1 MTRRLI
7 IVGGGAGGVLV
18 ALHVVR
24 NTRKSTTLTIIEPKQ
39 RLGEG
44 VAYSTQDDTHLLN
57 VPAGGMSAY
66 SDDPQHFAAW
76 AGCAPDAFVARHR
89 YAAYLRSELATA
101 VAASNTVHV
110 QHVCDTAVAISP
122 DPPLV
127 TTSNGTVIGGD
138 ALILALGNAP
148 PTSPNWVHDYVQN
161 SAHISAHSSA
171 ATRVVIDP
179 WAPRALDAIS
189 SGDQVLCIGTGLTF
203 VDIALSLA
211 RRGVRVTGVSRHGL
225 LPMAHAG
232 FGALPALPAQP
243 ASFATPRAVLRWIR
257 TQPDWRAAFGALRPA
272 TPHIWQGFT
281 PRQQAQF
288 LRLARRYWD
297 IHRHRMSADVAH
309 ELAHMQA
316 TDAIV
321 VRRGDGRQLAESGVF
336 DAVVLCTGPDDA
348 ALLTTPPLRA
358 LVDAGVICP
367 GPHGIG
373 VHTDAVS
380 GQVKS
385 AAGSPVA
392 GLFAIGPLRRGTLWE
407 STAVP
412 EIRDQAQQLATLL
425 VS

>member
-24 NTRKSTTLTIIEPKQ
+24 NSRESTTLTIIEPQQ

-89 YAAYLRSELATA
+89 YAAYLRSELASA
-101 VAASNTVHV
+101 VAASNTVHM
-110 QHVCDTAVAISP
+110 QHVCDAAITISH
-122 DPPLV
+122 DPLRV
-127 TTSNGTVIGGD
+127 TFSNGTVIDGD

-148 PTSPNWVHDYVQN
+148 PTPPDWVHDFT
-161 SAHISAHSSA
+161 
-171 ATRVVIDP
+171 ATRVVSDP

-189 SGDQVLCIGTGLTF
+189 AGRQVLCIGTGLTF
-203 VDIALSLA
+203 VDVALSLA

-225 LPMAHAG
+225 LPMAHAS
-232 FGALPALPAQP
+232 FGALPVLP

-257 TQPDWRAAFGALRPA
+257 TQADWRAALGALRPA

-297 IHRHRMSADVAH
+297 IHRHRMSTEVAH
-309 ELAHMQA
+309 EFAHRQA
-316 TDAIV
+316 TGAIV
-321 VRRGDGRQLAESGVF
+321 VRRGDGRQLAESGTF

-367 GPHGIG
+367 GPHGMG
-373 VHTDAVS
+373 VNTDAVG
-380 GQVKS
+380 GQITS
-385 AAGSPVA
+385 AAGSPAA

-412 EIRDQAQQLATLL
+412 EIRSQAQQLARLL

>member
-24 NTRKSTTLTIIEPKQ
+24 NSRESTTLTIIEPQQ

-89 YAAYLRSELATA
+89 YAAYLRSELASA
-101 VAASNTVHV
+101 VAASNTVHM
-110 QHVCDTAVAISP
+110 QHVCDAAITISH
-122 DPPLV
+122 DPLRV
-127 TTSNGTVIGGD
+127 TVSNGTVIDSD

-148 PTSPNWVHDYVQN
+148 PTPPDWVHDFT
-161 SAHISAHSSA
+161 
-171 ATRVVIDP
+171 ATRVVSDP

-189 SGDQVLCIGTGLTF
+189 AGRQVLCIGTGLTF
-203 VDIALSLA
+203 VDVALSLA

-225 LPMAHAG
+225 LPMAHAS
-232 FGALPALPAQP
+232 FGALPVLP

-257 TQPDWRAAFGALRPA
+257 TQADWRAALGALRPA

-297 IHRHRMSADVAH
+297 IHRHRMSTEVAH
-309 ELAHMQA
+309 EFAHRQA
-316 TDAIV
+316 TGAIV
-321 VRRGDGRQLAESGVF
+321 VRRGDGRQLAESGTF

-367 GPHGIG
+367 GPHGMG
-373 VHTDAVS
+373 VNTDAVG
-380 GQVKS
+380 GQITS
-385 AAGSPVA
+385 AAGSPAA

-412 EIRDQAQQLATLL
+412 EIRSQAQQLARLL
-425 VS
+425 VG

>member
-1 MTRRLI
+1 LI

-24 NTRKSTTLTIIEPKQ
+24 NSRESTTLTIIEPQQ

-89 YAAYLRSELATA
+89 YAAYLRSELASA
-101 VAASNTVHV
+101 VAASNTVHM
-110 QHVCDTAVAISP
+110 QHVCDAAITISH
-122 DPPLV
+122 DPLRV
-127 TTSNGTVIGGD
+127 TVSNGTVIDGD

-148 PTSPNWVHDYVQN
+148 PTPPDWVHDFT
-161 SAHISAHSSA
+161 
-171 ATRVVIDP
+171 ATRVVSDP

-189 SGDQVLCIGTGLTF
+189 AGRQVLCIGTGLTF
-203 VDIALSLA
+203 VDVALSLA

-225 LPMAHAG
+225 LPMAHAS
-232 FGALPALPAQP
+232 FGALPVLP

-257 TQPDWRAAFGALRPA
+257 TQADWRAALGALRPA

-297 IHRHRMSADVAH
+297 IHRHRMSTEVAH
-309 ELAHMQA
+309 EFAHRQA
-316 TDAIV
+316 TGAIV
-321 VRRGDGRQLAESGVF
+321 VRRGDGRQLAESGTF

-367 GPHGIG
+367 GPHGMG
-373 VHTDAVS
+373 VNTDAVG
-380 GQVKS
+380 GQITS
-385 AAGSPVA
+385 AAGSPAA

-412 EIRDQAQQLATLL
+412 EIRSQAQQLARLL
-425 VS
+425 VG

>member
-24 NTRKSTTLTIIEPKQ
+24 NSRESTTLTIIEPQQ

-89 YAAYLRSELATA
+89 YAAYLRSELASA
-101 VAASNTVHV
+101 VAASNTVHM
-110 QHVCDTAVAISP
+110 QHVCDAAITISH
-122 DPPLV
+122 DPLRV
-127 TTSNGTVIGGD
+127 TVSNGTVIDGD

-148 PTSPNWVHDYVQN
+148 PTPPDWVHDFT
-161 SAHISAHSSA
+161 
-171 ATRVVIDP
+171 ATRVVSDP
-179 WAPRALDAIS
+179 WSPRALDAIS
-189 SGDQVLCIGTGLTF
+189 AGRQVLCIGTGLTF
-203 VDIALSLA
+203 VDVALSLA

-225 LPMAHAG
+225 LPMAHAS
-232 FGALPALPAQP
+232 FGALPVLP

-257 TQPDWRAAFGALRPA
+257 TQADWRAALGALRPA

-297 IHRHRMSADVAH
+297 IHRHRMSTEVAH
-309 ELAHMQA
+309 EFAHRQA
-316 TDAIV
+316 TGAIV
-321 VRRGDGRQLAESGVF
+321 VRRGDGRQLAESGTF

-367 GPHGIG
+367 GPHGMG
-373 VHTDAVS
+373 VNTDAVG
-380 GQVKS
+380 GQITS
-385 AAGSPVA
+385 AAGSPAA

-412 EIRDQAQQLATLL
+412 EIRSQAQQLAKLL
-425 VS
+425 VG

>member
-1 MTRRLI
+1 LI

-24 NTRKSTTLTIIEPKQ
+24 NSRESTTLTIIEPQQ

-89 YAAYLRSELATA
+89 YAAYLRSELASA
-101 VAASNTVHV
+101 VAASNTVHM
-110 QHVCDTAVAISP
+110 QHVCDAAITISH
-122 DPPLV
+122 DPLRV
-127 TTSNGTVIGGD
+127 TVSNGTVIDGD

-148 PTSPNWVHDYVQN
+148 PTPPDWVHDFT
-161 SAHISAHSSA
+161 
-171 ATRVVIDP
+171 ATRVVSDP

-189 SGDQVLCIGTGLTF
+189 AGRQVLCIGTGLTF
-203 VDIALSLA
+203 VDVALSLA

-225 LPMAHAG
+225 LPMAHAS
-232 FGALPALPAQP
+232 FGALPVLP

-257 TQPDWRAAFGALRPA
+257 TQADWRAALGALRPA

-297 IHRHRMSADVAH
+297 IHRHRMSTEVAH
-309 ELAHMQA
+309 EFAHRQA
-316 TDAIV
+316 TGAIV
-321 VRRGDGRQLAESGVF
+321 VRRGDGRQLAESGTF

-358 LVDAGVICP
+358 LFDAGVICP
-367 GPHGIG
+367 GPHGMG
-373 VHTDAVS
+373 VNTDAAS
-380 GQVKS
+380 GQITS
-385 AAGSPVA
+385 TAGSPAA

-412 EIRDQAQQLATLL
+412 EIRSQAQQLARLL
-425 VS
+425 VG

>member
-7 IVGGGAGGVLV
+7 IIGGGASGVLV

-24 NTRKSTTLTIIEPKQ
+24 NSRESTMLTIIEPQQ

-89 YAAYLRSELATA
+89 YAAYLRSELASA
-101 VAASNTVHV
+101 VAASNTVHM
-110 QHVCDTAVAISP
+110 QHVCDAAITISR
-122 DPPLV
+122 DPLRV
-127 TTSNGTVIGGD
+127 TVSNGTVIDGD

-148 PTSPNWVHDYVQN
+148 PTSPDWVHDF
-161 SAHISAHSSA
+161 A
-171 ATRVVIDP
+171 ATRVVSDP
-179 WAPRALDAIS
+179 WAPRALDAIGA
-189 SGDQVLCIGTGLTF
+189 GDQVLCIGTGLTF

-225 LPMAHAG
+225 LPMAHAS
-232 FGALPALPAQP
+232 FGALPVLP

-257 TQPDWRAAFGALRPA
+257 TQADWRAALGALRPA

-281 PRQQAQF
+281 PRQQVQF

-297 IHRHRMSADVAH
+297 IHRHRMSAEVAH

-321 VRRGDGRQLAESGVF
+321 VRRGDGRQLAESGAF

-367 GPHGIG
+367 GPHGMG
-373 VHTDAVS
+373 VDTVAVS
-380 GQVKS
+380 GQITS
-385 AAGSPVA
+385 AAGGPAA

-412 EIRDQAQQLATLL
+412 EIRSQAQQLATLL
-425 VS
+425 VG

>member
-7 IVGGGAGGVLV
+7 IIGGGASGVLV

-24 NTRKSTTLTIIEPKQ
+24 NSRESTMLTIIEPQQ

-66 SDDPQHFAAW
+66 SNDPQHFAAW

-89 YAAYLRSELATA
+89 YAAYLRSELASA
-101 VAASNTVHV
+101 VAASNTVHM
-110 QHVCDTAVAISP
+110 QHVCDAAITISR
-122 DPPLV
+122 DPLRV
-127 TTSNGTVIGGD
+127 TVSNGTVIDGD

-148 PTSPNWVHDYVQN
+148 PTSPDWVHDF
-161 SAHISAHSSA
+161 A
-171 ATRVVIDP
+171 ATRVVSDP
-179 WAPRALDAIS
+179 WAPRALDAIGA
-189 SGDQVLCIGTGLTF
+189 GDQVLCIGTGLTF

-225 LPMAHAG
+225 LPMAHAS
-232 FGALPALPAQP
+232 FGALPVLP

-257 TQPDWRAAFGALRPA
+257 TQADWRAALGALRPA

-281 PRQQAQF
+281 PRQQVQF

-297 IHRHRMSADVAH
+297 IHRHRMSAEVAH

-321 VRRGDGRQLAESGVF
+321 VRRGDGRQLAESGAF

-367 GPHGIG
+367 GPHGMG
-373 VHTDAVS
+373 VDTVAVS
-380 GQVKS
+380 GQITS
-385 AAGSPVA
+385 AAGGPAA

-412 EIRDQAQQLATLL
+412 EIRSQAQQLATLL
-425 VS
+425 VG

>member
-7 IVGGGAGGVLV
+7 IIGGGAGGVLV

-24 NTRKSTTLTIIEPKQ
+24 NSRELTTLTIIEPQQ

-57 VPAGGMSAY
+57 VPAEGMSAY

-89 YAAYLRSELATA
+89 YAAYLRSELAAA

-122 DPPLV
+122 DPLHV
-127 TTSNGTVIGGD
+127 TISTGTVIDGD
-138 ALILALGNAP
+138 ALILAVGNAP
-148 PTSPNWVHDYVQN
+148 PTSPDWVHN
-161 SAHISAHSSA
+161 FAT
-171 ATRVVIDP
+171 TRVVNDP
-179 WAPRALDAIS
+179 WAPRALDAIGA
-189 SGDQVLCIGTGLTF
+189 GDQVLCIGTGLTF

-232 FGALPALPAQP
+232 FGALPALPA
-243 ASFATPRAVLRWIR
+243 SFATPRAVLHWIR
-257 TQPDWRAAFGALRPA
+257 TQPDWRAALGALRPA
-272 TPHIWQGFT
+272 TQHIWQGFT

-288 LRLARRYWD
+288 LRLARRHWD
-297 IHRHRMSADVAH
+297 IHRHRMSAAVAG

-321 VRRGDGRQLAESGVF
+321 VRRADGRQLAESGAF

-367 GPHGIG
+367 GPHGMG
-373 VHTDAVS
+373 VDTDAVS
-380 GQVKS
+380 GQVRDV
-385 AAGSPVA
+385 AGSPVA
-392 GLFAIGPLRRGTLWE
+392 GLFTVGPLRRGTLWE

-412 EIRDQAQQLATLL
+412 EIRDQAEQLATLL
-425 VS
+425 VG

>member
-24 NTRKSTTLTIIEPKQ
+24 NSRESTTLTIIEPQQ

-89 YAAYLRSELATA
+89 YAAYLRSELASA
-101 VAASNTVHV
+101 VAASNTVHM
-110 QHVCDTAVAISP
+110 QHVCDAAITISH
-122 DPPLV
+122 DPLRV
-127 TTSNGTVIGGD
+127 TVSNGTVIDGD

-148 PTSPNWVHDYVQN
+148 PTPPDWVHDFT
-161 SAHISAHSSA
+161 
-171 ATRVVIDP
+171 ATRVVSDP

-189 SGDQVLCIGTGLTF
+189 AGRQVLCIGTGLTF
-203 VDIALSLA
+203 VDVALSLA

-225 LPMAHAG
+225 LPMAHAS
-232 FGALPALPAQP
+232 FGALPVLP

-257 TQPDWRAAFGALRPA
+257 TQADWRAALGALRPA

-297 IHRHRMSADVAH
+297 IHRHRMSTEVAH
-309 ELAHMQA
+309 EFAHRQA
-316 TDAIV
+316 TGAIV
-321 VRRGDGRQLAESGVF
+321 VRRGDGRQLAESGTF

-367 GPHGIG
+367 GPHGMG
-373 VHTDAVS
+373 VNTDAVG
-380 GQVKS
+380 GQITS
-385 AAGSPVA
+385 AAGSPAA
-392 GLFAIGPLRRGTLWE
+392 GLFAIGPLRRGTLGE
-407 STAVP
+407 STAGP
-412 EIRDQAQQLATLL
+412 EIRSQAQQLARLL

>member
-24 NTRKSTTLTIIEPKQ
+24 NSRESTTLTIIEPQQ

-89 YAAYLRSELATA
+89 YAAYLRSELASA
-101 VAASNTVHV
+101 VAASNTAHM
-110 QHVCDTAVAISP
+110 QHVCDAAITISH
-122 DPPLV
+122 DPLRV
-127 TTSNGTVIGGD
+127 TVSNGTVIDGD

-148 PTSPNWVHDYVQN
+148 PTPPDWVHDFT
-161 SAHISAHSSA
+161 
-171 ATRVVIDP
+171 ATRVVSDP
-179 WAPRALDAIS
+179 WAPRALDAVS
-189 SGDQVLCIGTGLTF
+189 AGRQVLCIGTGLTF
-203 VDIALSLA
+203 VDVALSLA

-225 LPMAHAG
+225 LPMAHAS
-232 FGALPALPAQP
+232 FGALPVLP

-257 TQPDWRAAFGALRPA
+257 TQADWRAALGALRPA

-297 IHRHRMSADVAH
+297 IHRHRMSAEVAH
-309 ELAHMQA
+309 EFAHRQA
-316 TDAIV
+316 TGAIV
-321 VRRGDGRQLAESGVF
+321 VRRGDGRQLAESGTF

-367 GPHGIG
+367 GPHGMG
-373 VHTDAVS
+373 VNTDAVG
-380 GQVKS
+380 GQITS
-385 AAGSPVA
+385 AAGSPAA

-412 EIRDQAQQLATLL
+412 EIRSQAQQLARLL
-425 VS
+425 VG

>member
-24 NTRKSTTLTIIEPKQ
+24 NSRESTTLTIIEPQQ

-89 YAAYLRSELATA
+89 YAAYLRSELASA
-101 VAASNTVHV
+101 VAASNTVHM
-110 QHVCDTAVAISP
+110 QHVCDAAITISH
-122 DPPLV
+122 DPLRV
-127 TTSNGTVIGGD
+127 TVSNGTVIDGD

-148 PTSPNWVHDYVQN
+148 PTPPDWVHDFT
-161 SAHISAHSSA
+161 
-171 ATRVVIDP
+171 ATRVVSDP

-189 SGDQVLCIGTGLTF
+189 AGRQVLCIGTGLTF
-203 VDIALSLA
+203 VDVALSLA

-225 LPMAHAG
+225 LPMAHAS
-232 FGALPALPAQP
+232 FGALPVLP

-257 TQPDWRAAFGALRPA
+257 TQADWRAALGALRPA

-297 IHRHRMSADVAH
+297 IHRHRMSTEVAH
-309 ELAHMQA
+309 EFAHRQA
-316 TDAIV
+316 TGAIV
-321 VRRGDGRQLAESGVF
+321 VRRGDGRQLAESGTF

-358 LVDAGVICP
+358 LFDAGVICP
-367 GPHGIG
+367 GPHGMG
-373 VHTDAVS
+373 VNTDAVG
-380 GQVKS
+380 GQITS
-385 AAGSPVA
+385 AAGSPAA

-412 EIRDQAQQLATLL
+412 EIRSQAQQLARLL
-425 VS
+425 VG

>member
-7 IVGGGAGGVLV
+7 IIGGGASGVLV

-24 NTRKSTTLTIIEPKQ
+24 NSRESTMLTIIEPQQ

-66 SDDPQHFAAW
+66 SNDPQHFAAW

-89 YAAYLRSELATA
+89 YAAYLRSELASA
-101 VAASNTVHV
+101 VAASNTVHM
-110 QHVCDTAVAISP
+110 QHVCDAAITISR
-122 DPPLV
+122 DPLRV
-127 TTSNGTVIGGD
+127 TVSNGTVIDGD

-148 PTSPNWVHDYVQN
+148 PTSPDWVHDF
-161 SAHISAHSSA
+161 A
-171 ATRVVIDP
+171 ATRVVSDP
-179 WAPRALDAIS
+179 WAPRALDAIGA
-189 SGDQVLCIGTGLTF
+189 GDQVLCIGTGLTF

-225 LPMAHAG
+225 LPMVHAS
-232 FGALPALPAQP
+232 FGALPALP

-257 TQPDWRAAFGALRPA
+257 TQADWRAALGALRPA

-281 PRQQAQF
+281 PRQQVQF

-297 IHRHRMSADVAH
+297 IHRHRMSAEVAH

-321 VRRGDGRQLAESGVF
+321 VRRGDGRQLAESGAF

-367 GPHGIG
+367 GPHGMG
-373 VHTDAVS
+373 VDTVAVS
-380 GQVKS
+380 GQITS
-385 AAGSPVA
+385 AAGGPAA

-412 EIRDQAQQLATLL
+412 EIRSQAQQLATLL
-425 VS
+425 VG